1 MFGDVLLHSTKTL
14 PDICSLIY
22 YHCEV
27 GIITDSK
34 NLKNSSKTALHTQD
48 QLGLSSNP
56 LNRSNLPKNSQAPL
70 GLRLPLFPESL
81 HRKHLRVSRLLLI
94 TLSVLPVCLSLCRQ
108 NQKAHRC
115 ASCGPP
121 PFRTACAAPDQV
133 PSPGKAAGLVTSSV
147 GIFSCWETSQDGSV
161 DPGRRPG
168 LRGGATG
175 GFLTAR
181 SSCFTHSLCELP
193 LRNRDV

>member
-70 GLRLPLFPESL
+70 DLRLPLFPESL

-94 TLSVLPVCLSLCRQ
+94 TLSVLPVCPSGRLGLH
-108 NQKAHRC
+108 AYPC
-115 ASCGPP
+115 AVRTRKRTAVPAAAPLPFGPP
-121 PFRTACAAPDQV
+121 VQPQTKYLLL
-133 PSPGKAAGLVTSSV
+133 GKPPAS
-147 GIFSCWETSQDGSV
+147 
-161 DPGRRPG
+161 
-168 LRGGATG
+168 
-175 GFLTAR
+175 
-181 SSCFTHSLCELP
+181 
-193 LRNRDV
+193 